1 MYDVSQGGQEL
12 EVLAPGKR
20 IKLLLMPQ
28 PTQRSPWRSLPEL
41 PLARFEVDLCTQLK
55 LELQLLSQ
63 SPLGPLR
70 LDLQELPLAEQIL
83 EKCDVLS
90 P

>member
-1 MYDVSQGGQEL
+1 MHNVSQGSQEL

-20 IKLLLMPQ
+20 IELLFLPQ
-28 PTQRSPWRSLPEL
+28 PAQWSPRRGLPEL
-41 PLARFEVDLCTQLK
+41 PQSRLEVDVFAQLK